1 MASQIM
7 TRSGSMVLALAAGL
21 CVSVAGAQPIGDPAA
36 GREKSQA
43 CASCHGESGAADNAQ
58 FPKLA
63 GQYAD
68 YLYHSL
74 RAYKS
79 GDRNNA
85 VMQGQVQ
92 NLSDEDMRDLA
103 AYYASQDPALTVLE
117 RN

>member
-1 MASQIM
+1 M
-7 TRSGSMVLALAAGL
+7 LALAALVGWGAA
-21 CVSVAGAQPIGDPAA
+21 SAQPIGNPEA

-43 CASCHGESGAADNAQ
+43 CAACHGANGAADNPQ

-68 YLYHSL
+68 YLLHSL
-74 RAYKS
+74 MAYKN
-79 GDRNNA
+79 GGRNNA

-92 NLSDEDMRDLA
+92 ALSQEDMRDLA
-103 AYYASQDPALTVLE
+103 AFYASQDPALSTLE

>member
-1 MASQIM
+1 MIRSLSTMVILGALLAWGNAS
-7 TRSGSMVLALAAGL
+7 
-21 CVSVAGAQPIGDPAA
+21 AQPIGDPVA
-36 GREKSQA
+36 GQGKSQA
-43 CASCHGESGAADNAQ
+43 CAACHGANGATDNPQ

-85 VMQGQVQ
+85 IMQGQVQ
-92 NLSDEDMRDLA
+92 ALSDQDMRDLA
-103 AYYASQDPALTVLE
+103 AFYASQDPALYTLE

>member
-1 MASQIM
+1 MIRNC
-7 TRSGSMVLALAAGL
+7 TSMLALAALLGWGA
-21 CVSVAGAQPIGDPAA
+21 AGAQPIGDPEA

-43 CASCHGESGAADNAQ
+43 CAACHGASGAADTPQ

-68 YLYHSL
+68 YLLHSL
-74 RAYKS
+74 VSYKN

-85 VMQGQVQ
+85 IMQGQVQ
-92 NLSDEDMRDLA
+92 ALSREDMRDLA
-103 AYYASQDPALTVLE
+103 AFYASQDPALTVVE

>member
-1 MASQIM
+1 MIM
-7 TRSGSMVLALAAGL
+7 IRSCTTILVLAALLGGGAA
-21 CVSVAGAQPIGDPAA
+21 SAQPIGNPEA

-43 CASCHGESGAADNAQ
+43 CAACHGANGATDNPQ

-68 YLYHSL
+68 YLLQSL
-74 RAYKS
+74 MAYKN

-85 VMQGQVQ
+85 VMQGQAQ
-92 NLSDEDMRDLA
+92 ALSREDMRDLA
-103 AYYASQDPALTVLE
+103 AFYASQDPALSTLE